1 MSPFTGK
8 KVKPIKNNALRDHL
22 LHCNHLLSFDNFSIL
37 AHDMFKS
44 TKIKNHNT
52 ENLHAL
58 ESLKKMKENQKRGK
72 LLDMLK
78 QNWKARLKTRR

>member
-22 LHCNHLLSFDNFSIL
+22 LSFDNFSIL
-37 AHDMFKS
+37 AHDTFKS

-78 QNWKARLKTRR
+78 QNWKTRLKTRR